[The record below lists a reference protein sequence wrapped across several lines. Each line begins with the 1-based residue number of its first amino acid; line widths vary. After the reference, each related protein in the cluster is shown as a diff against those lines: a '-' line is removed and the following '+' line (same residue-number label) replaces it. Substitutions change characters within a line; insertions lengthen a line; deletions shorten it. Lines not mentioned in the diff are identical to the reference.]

1 MAKTRQGPLFSGGR
15 RHDWSVEAVPRQS
28 YQSDNLFNQSAIE
41 FSANAGT
48 SSFRP
53 FHCVKALSAQIDSP
67 THDQTLDVDHLGGGA
82 EIDS

>member
-1 MAKTRQGPLFSGGR
+1 M
-15 RHDWSVEAVPRQS
+15 PRQS

-53 FHCVKALSAQIDSP
+53 FDSVKALSAQIDGFAHDDNLLMP
-67 THDQTLDVDHLGGGA
+67 TSGG
-82 EIDS
+82 